1 MGKCEKNMIEG
12 IAQRGPKKDVCH
24 SIIVLEVY
32 VSDDVV
38 STRMSRAKG
47 EEEADRATTGG
58 YKKKRDSKGEVYK
71 KQETSEP
78 CIYFS

>member
-1 MGKCEKNMIEG
+1 MIEG
-12 IAQRGPKKDVCH
+12 IAKREPKKDVCH

-32 VSDDVV
+32 VSEVV
-38 STRMSRAKG
+38 SIRMSRAKG
-47 EEEADRATTGG
+47 EEEAYRATTGG
-58 YKKKRDSKGEVYK
+58 YKKKRDSEGEVYK